1 MTVSSHRLAGRR
13 IIVTG
18 AASGIG
24 RAVAN
29 LFDAEGA
36 ALALLDLNEAG
47 LADTAKTCGGHVV
60 PCDVGDEVS
69 VKAAIGRA
77 AEAMGGIDGLVNAAG
92 YVNPQGSDAIDLA
105 VWNRHMA
112 VNVTGPMLLVREAL
126 PWLRRDAAHATIVTI
141 ASGQALR
148 PGPGVSAYAASKAAV
163 LNLSRVW
170 AQELAPIR
178 SNIVCPGYIDTPMI
192 ASAKQSPKGVP
203 LDQYALGRLGDP
215 IEVARC
221 ILFLTGG
228 ESSFVTGTAMAVD
241 GGRLYH

>member
-1 MTVSSHRLAGRR
+1 MATGRLAGRR

-24 RAVAN
+24 RAVAQV
-29 LFDAEGA
+29 FDAEGA
-36 ALALLDLNEAG
+36 TLALFDLNEAG
-47 LADTAKTCGGHVV
+47 LAETAKTCGGHVI
-60 PCDVGDEVS
+60 PCDVGDEAS
-69 VKAAIGRA
+69 VQAAVKRA
-77 AEAMGGIDGLVNAAG
+77 ADAMGGIDGLVNAAG
-92 YVNPQGSDAIDLA
+92 YVKPEAAGEITLEA
-105 VWNRHMA
+105 WNRHMA

-126 PWLRRDAAHATIVTI
+126 PWMRQAADRATIVTI

-148 PGPGVSAYAASKAAV
+148 PGPTVSAYAASKAAV
-163 LNLSRVW
+163 LNLGRVW

-178 SNIVCPGYIDTPMI
+178 ANTVCPGYIDTPMI
-192 ASAKQSPKGVP
+192 ASAKQSPRGVP

-215 IEVARC
+215 VEVARC
-221 ILFLTGG
+221 ILFLSSA

>member
-1 MTVSSHRLAGRR
+1 MATGRLAGRR

-24 RAVAN
+24 RAVAQ

-36 ALALLDLNEAG
+36 SLALFDLNEAG
-47 LADTAKTCGGHVV
+47 LAETAKAGGGHAIR
-60 PCDVGDEVS
+60 CNVGDEAS
-69 VKAAIGRA
+69 VRA
-77 AEAMGGIDGLVNAAG
+77 AVQQAAKLMGGIDGLVNAAG
-92 YVNPQGSDAIDLA
+92 YVNPQAAAAIDLD

-126 PWLRRDAAHATIVTI
+126 PWMKQAADVATIVTI

-148 PGPGVSAYAASKAAV
+148 PGPNVSAYAASKAAV
-163 LNLSRVW
+163 LNLGRVW

-178 SNIVCPGYIDTPMI
+178 ANTVCPGYIDTPMI
-192 ASAKQSPKGVP
+192 APAKQSQQGVP
-203 LDQYALGRLGDP
+203 LDQYALRRLGEP
-215 IEVARC
+215 VEVARC
-221 ILFLTGG
+221 ILFLTSA